1 MVLKHIKRLPKRR
14 FAYVTLQNSRIS
26 DETIFSA
33 HKSLTKSFKFLA
45 QRGIV
50 IYLHFFTPSSL
61 AVTQPLY
68 DHAPLSSI
76 MEEDNGS
83 GSGHWTRVD
92 INLILFCFLVCLN
105 TTVSGVV
112 VNALAWNPTINN
124 MFVVNF
130 MDGSLAMYTLKVRS
144 NEFLNTR
151 N

>member
-1 MVLKHIKRLPKRR
+1 M
-14 FAYVTLQNSRIS
+14 
-26 DETIFSA
+26 
-33 HKSLTKSFKFLA
+33 
-45 QRGIV
+45 
-50 IYLHFFTPSSL
+50 
-61 AVTQPLY
+61 
-68 DHAPLSSI
+68 
-76 MEEDNGS
+76 
-83 GSGHWTRVD
+83 D

>member
-26 DETIFSA
+26 DETIFSG
-33 HKSLTKSFKFLA
+33 HKSFKFPA

-50 IYLHFFTPSSL
+50 IYLGTFSHSKLVSGHTTSLMSKPCSSL
-61 AVTQPLY
+61 I
-68 DHAPLSSI
+68 HH
-76 MEEDNGS
+76 GS
-83 GSGHWTRVD
+83 GQWKWTRLD
-92 INLILFCFLVCLN
+92 RNLILSCFLVCLN

-112 VNALAWNPTINN
+112 VNALAWNPTIHN